1 MKSYN
6 IAEAARNLS
15 KIVAEVESGE
25 TVTLARRGVPV
36 ATLTPHEPEVKP
48 LRRSPLEG
56 KLGKAPDFTEPMSE
70 EELALWEGR

>member
-15 KIVAEVESGE
+15 KIVAEVEAGE
-25 TVTLARRGVPV
+25 TVILSRRGVPV
-36 ATLTPHEPEVKP
+36 VTLAPHEPKVQP

-70 EELALWEGR
+70 EELALWEGS